1 MYTPSQILWQQFS
14 DYEWMINMKDLLI
27 PEDRYI
33 YKNPNGKQNQARFLV
48 YEAVDWIDMDAL
60 KQSIDLVK
68 SYNALVEMDVET
80 AINWI
85 KQRTNLEEVEI
96 GKFLISEETTDIM
109 TNEIIPAQ
117 YLNLNLY

>member
-33 YKNPNGKQNQARFLV
+33 YKNPNGKQNKARFLV
-48 YEAVDWIDMDAL
+48 YEAVDWIDMNAL
-60 KQSIDLVK
+60 KQSVDLVK

-80 AINWI
+80 ARNWI

>member
-1 MYTPSQILWQQFS
+1 
-14 DYEWMINMKDLLI
+14 
-27 PEDRYI
+27 
-33 YKNPNGKQNQARFLV
+33 
-48 YEAVDWIDMDAL
+48 MDAL